1 MKTKVFCY
9 SFAIPMEVSMLR
21 KIVIAT
27 TLGLFL
33 ATSVVT
39 PASAATIKTGSACTK
54 AGSTKKVGSK
64 TYVCGKNPFVTPTKN
79 TYLLKACRDG
89 YKVYVEAKDGYDS
102 FKDIAP
108 LAGAEGVAQ
117 LEELSKSMASIYSTL
132 QTKACKKGA

>member
-9 SFAIPMEVSMLR
+9 PFFIPMEVSMLR

>member
-1 MKTKVFCY
+1 
-9 SFAIPMEVSMLR
+9 MEVSMLR
-21 KIVIAT
+21 KIVIAS

-79 TYLLKACRDG
+79 TFMLKAC
-89 YKVYVEAKDGYDS
+89 YDGYDVYLQAKEGYDS
-102 FKDIAP
+102 YKDLAP
-108 LAGAEGVAQ
+108 LIGAEGQAQ
-117 LEELSKSMASIYSTL
+117 LDELKKSMDSIYSTL
-132 QTKACKKGA
+132 RTKACKRGA

>member
-1 MKTKVFCY
+1 
-9 SFAIPMEVSMLR
+9 MEVSMLR
-21 KIVIAT
+21 KIVIAS

-79 TYLLKACRDG
+79 TFMLKACFDG
-89 YKVYVEAKDGYDS
+89 YDVYLQAKDGYDS
-102 FKDIAP
+102 YKDLAP
-108 LAGAEGVAQ
+108 LIGAEGQAQ
-117 LEELSKSMASIYSTL
+117 LDELKKSMDSIYSTL
-132 QTKACKKGA
+132 RTKACKRGA

>member
-1 MKTKVFCY
+1 
-9 SFAIPMEVSMLR
+9 MEVSMLR
-21 KIVIAT
+21 KIVIAS

-33 ATSVVT
+33 ATSIVT

-79 TYLLKACRDG
+79 TFMLKACFDG
-89 YKVYVEAKDGYDS
+89 YEVYLQAKDGYDS
-102 FKDIAP
+102 YKDLAP
-108 LAGAEGVAQ
+108 LIGAEGQAQ
-117 LEELSKSMASIYSTL
+117 LDELKKSMDSIYSTL

>member
-1 MKTKVFCY
+1 
-9 SFAIPMEVSMLR
+9 MLR
-21 KIVIAT
+21 KLVVAS

-79 TYLLKACRDG
+79 TFMLKACFDG
-89 YKVYVEAKDGYDS
+89 YDVYLQAKDGYDS
-102 FKDIAP
+102 YKDLAP
-108 LAGAEGVAQ
+108 LIGAEGQAQ
-117 LEELSKSMASIYSTL
+117 LDELKKSMDSIYSTL
-132 QTKACKKGA
+132 RTKACKRGA